1 MLNHQNVLFVKKT
14 SSQKHQKTHNDD
26 FASIGNHHYVKIVI
40 SNAFLVTK
48 MTYSYINSSVDDTK
62 MTYSYIYYCVGD
74 TKQSCLMPKTPFLY
88 LKASVSMVA
97 SSMCLKINSYL
108 FQNIR
113 LEYQLNHYF

>member
-48 MTYSYINSSVDDTK
+48 MTYSYINSSV
-62 MTYSYIYYCVGD
+62 GD